1 MTINIIDPHLHL
13 FSHSRGDY
21 HWLKSENPPF
31 WPDKHLLQQNFYIED
46 LNKALVNEEIKLKG
60 FVHIEAG
67 FDNAQPWRELE
78 YIENLLCQKS
88 RTIVSIDLLAQPE
101 HFQKSL
107 QKSQQYHSLIGVR
120 HILDEQ
126 AYTILSNH
134 NVQENF
140 ASLNEVTNFI
150 FELQLPLADE
160 SAIKVMPLLLQT
172 IDKNKQLRFIIN
184 HAGFPPKIASKET
197 NDNAWDLWTKQL
209 TKLAKY
215 PNVFIKCSG
224 WEMQDRQ
231 YEISWFSD
239 VTRFCLNTFSIKRV
253 MLASNFPLCLLGKKL
268 GNEVGK
274 KNYASYW
281 QDILKSSVIQQCSK
295 NEKNALLHNNAFRIY
310 QLDEYES

>member
-1 MTINIIDPHLHL
+1 
-13 FSHSRGDY
+13 
-21 HWLKSENPPF
+21 
-31 WPDKHLLQQNFYIED
+31 
-46 LNKALVNEEIKLKG
+46 
-60 FVHIEAG
+60 
-67 FDNAQPWRELE
+67 
-78 YIENLLCQKS
+78 